1 VTARAARGKKKRKAG
16 CGLRTAVLLVFAV
29 ALGAAATWALRGCRK
44 PAPPAPVPA
53 PVSTPPVGARGAAP
67 TPKAP
72 RARMPAD
79 FESVERGPGEGV
91 VAVVLDDLGYDERA
105 LDALARWD
113 APLAV
118 AVIPSAPLASR
129 AVSLAKEKGWDL
141 LVHLPMEPEAGPS
154 EAEAIGAR
162 DGDDA
167 IRAKVLEAL
176 RRTPGAL
183 GINNHQGSKATAD
196 ARVVRAVLGVVKEKG
211 LFFLDSRTTSASVAA
226 AEAAAMGVPFLQRDV
241 FLDDVAAETRAKG
254 GAPEALDAAW
264 ERAVA
269 LAGKRGEAIVI
280 GHPRKETLAFLEK
293 KLASEK
299 SAGARLVRVSE
310 LVP

>member
-1 VTARAARGKKKRKAG
+1 MTARAARGSQKRKSGGGFRA
-16 CGLRTAVLLVFAV
+16 ALLVVLAV

-44 PAPPAPVPA
+44 PAPPAP
-53 PVSTPPVGARGAAP
+53 AP
-67 TPKAP
+67 TPTPAAAREPASPAKTP

-79 FESVERGPGEGV
+79 FESVERRGGGV
-91 VAVVLDDLGYDERA
+91 VAVVLDDLGYDESA
-105 LDALARWD
+105 LEALAAWNT
-113 APLAV
+113 PLAV
-118 AVIPSAPLASR
+118 AVIPSAPFAGR
-129 AVSLAKEKGWDL
+129 AVALAKRKGWDL

-154 EAEAIGAR
+154 ETEAIGAR
-162 DGDDA
+162 DGDEE

-183 GINNHQGSKATAD
+183 GINNHQGSRATAD
-196 ARVVRAVLGVVKEKG
+196 TRVVRAVLGVVKEKH
-211 LFFLDSRTTSASVAA
+211 LFFLDSRTTSASVAGS
-226 AEAAAMGVPFLQRDV
+226 EASAMGVPFLQRDV
-241 FLDDVAAETRAKG
+241 FLDDVAAETSAKG

-264 ERAVA
+264 ARAVA

-293 KLASEK
+293 RLASEK
-299 SAGARLVRVSE
+299 SAGARLVKVSE

>member
-1 VTARAARGKKKRKAG
+1 VTARAARGKKRKKSGGGFRA
-16 CGLRTAVLLVFAV
+16 AFLLVLAV
-29 ALGAAATWALRGCRK
+29 ALGAAATWGLRGCRK
-44 PAPPAPVPA
+44 SAPPVPA
-53 PVSTPPVGARGAAP
+53 AAATPAAVREPVPAA
-67 TPKAP
+67 KAP
-72 RARMPAD
+72 KARMPAD
-79 FESVERGPGEGV
+79 FESVERRAGGGV

-105 LDALARWD
+105 LEALAAWD

-118 AVIPSAPLASR
+118 AVIPSAPFASR
-129 AVSLAKEKGWDL
+129 AVALAKQKGWDL

-154 EAEAIGAR
+154 ETEAIGAR
-162 DGDDA
+162 DGDA
-167 IRAKVLEAL
+167 EIRAKVLEAL

-196 ARVVRAVLGVVKEKG
+196 PRVVRAVLGVVKEKH
-211 LFFLDSRTTSASVAA
+211 LFFLDSRTTNASVAGS
-226 AEAAAMGVPFLQRDV
+226 EASAIGVPFLARDV
-241 FLDDVAAETRAKG
+241 FLDDVAAETSAKG

-264 ERAVA
+264 GRAVA

-293 KLASEK
+293 RLASEK

>member
-1 VTARAARGKKKRKAG
+1 MTSRAARGKGKRKSGGGFRA
-16 CGLRTAVLLVFAV
+16 AFLLVLAV

-44 PAPPAPVPA
+44 PSRPAP
-53 PVSTPPVGARGAAP
+53 AP
-67 TPKAP
+67 TPAAGSREPGPPAKAP
-72 RARMPAD
+72 AARMPAD
-79 FESVERGPGEGV
+79 FESVDRRSGGVV

-105 LDALARWD
+105 LEALAAWD
-113 APLAV
+113 VPLAV
-118 AVIPSAPLASR
+118 AVIPSAPFAGR
-129 AVSLAKEKGWDL
+129 AVALAKEKGWDL

-176 RRTPGAL
+176 ARTPGAL

-211 LFFLDSRTTSASVAA
+211 LFFLDSRTTNASVAHS
-226 AEAAAMGVPFLQRDV
+226 EAAAMGVPFLQRDV
-241 FLDDVAAETRAKG
+241 FLDDVAAETSAKG
-254 GAPEALDAAW
+254 GVPEALDAAW
-264 ERAVA
+264 ARAVA
-269 LAGKRGEAIVI
+269 LARKRGEAIVI
-280 GHPRKETLAFLEK
+280 GHPRRETLAFLEK
-293 KLASEK
+293 RLASEK

>member
-1 VTARAARGKKKRKAG
+1 MTARAVRGGKKRKSGGGFRASF
-16 CGLRTAVLLVFAV
+16 LLVLAV
-29 ALGAAATWALRGCRK
+29 ALGAAATWAVRGCRR
-44 PAPPAPVPA
+44 PAPPAPSPA
-53 PVSTPPVGARGAAP
+53 ATPAGAAREAVP
-67 TPKAP
+67 PAKAP

-79 FESVERGPGEGV
+79 FESVDRRAGGGV
-91 VAVVLDDLGYDERA
+91 VAVVLDDLGYDESA
-105 LDALARWD
+105 LEALAAWD

-118 AVIPSAPLASR
+118 AVIPSAPFAGR
-129 AVSLAKEKGWDL
+129 AVALAKRKGWDL

-154 EAEAIGAR
+154 ETEAIGAR
-162 DGDDA
+162 DGDDE

-196 ARVVRAVLGVVKEKG
+196 ARVVRAVLGVVKDRH
-211 LFFLDSRTTSASVAA
+211 LFFLDSRTTSASVAGT
-226 AEAAAMGVPFLQRDV
+226 EASAMGVPFLQRDV
-241 FLDDVAAETRAKG
+241 FLDDVAAETSAKG

-264 ERAVA
+264 ARAVA

-293 KLASEK
+293 RLASEK

>member
-1 VTARAARGKKKRKAG
+1 
-16 CGLRTAVLLVFAV
+16 
-29 ALGAAATWALRGCRK
+29 
-44 PAPPAPVPA
+44 
-53 PVSTPPVGARGAAP
+53 
-67 TPKAP
+67 
-72 RARMPAD
+72 MPAD
-79 FESVERGPGEGV
+79 FESVERREGGGV

-105 LDALARWD
+105 LEALAAWD

-118 AVIPSAPLASR
+118 AVIPSAPFAGR
-129 AVSLAKEKGWDL
+129 AVALAKQKGWDL

-196 ARVVRAVLGVVKEKG
+196 ARVVRAVLGVVKEKH
-211 LFFLDSRTTSASVAA
+211 LFFLDSRTTNASVAGS
-226 AEAAAMGVPFLQRDV
+226 EASALGVPFLQRDV
-241 FLDDVAAETRAKG
+241 FLDDVAAETSARG
-254 GAPEALDAAW
+254 GAPEAMDASWA
-264 ERAVA
+264 RAVA

-293 KLASEK
+293 RLASEK
-299 SAGARLVRVSE
+299 SAGARLVKVSE